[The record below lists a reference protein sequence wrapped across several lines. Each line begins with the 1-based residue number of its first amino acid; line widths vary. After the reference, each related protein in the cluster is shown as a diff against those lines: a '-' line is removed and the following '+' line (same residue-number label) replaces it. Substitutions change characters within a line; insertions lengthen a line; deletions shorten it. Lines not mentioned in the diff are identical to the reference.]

1 MCVEEESKEIGIELS
16 VADIQFLREKANKA
30 ELTLEEYIEQ
40 ILEAFIKD

>member
-30 ELTLEEYIEQ
+30 EITLEKYIEQ
-40 ILEAFIKD
+40 ILESYIKE